1 MKNNYKIAI
10 VAGGTGGHLFP
21 ALSLLEQLV
30 TEKKKII
37 FLSDIRVKKII
48 DKNKEF
54 YEKKDV
60 VFHSFKIS
68 KNFFNLPNLFSN
80 LFKIFKIF
88 KKNKPNIIVSFGGYT
103 SIPFLIVSKILF
115 KPIILHESNMI
126 MGTANKL
133 FYFFSKKVIFGW
145 GDKKKYKI
153 NNKNFYIRNPVRKK
167 ILALRK
173 KVDFNFKK
181 KLINILIVGG
191 SQGASLFDRIIPKS
205 ISLLPSDIKK
215 KVYIYHQCS
224 EPNLYSVKNTY
235 EKNKVRSL
243 CRPFFNNLPDIIFK
257 SQFVISRS
265 GSSTL
270 SEITSLGRPAILIPY
285 KFAKNNHQE
294 KNAEWLVSKGG
305 GKMILENE
313 ITEKR
318 LKEEII
324 FFIKNKDNLKKM
336 SKNSFSIGDDESLIK
351 LSKIIS

>member
-1 MKNNYKIAI
+1 MKKNSKIAI
-10 VAGGTGGHLFP
+10 VAGGTGGHIFP
-21 ALSLLEQLV
+21 AISLLEQLIS
-30 TEKKKII
+30 EKKEII
-37 FLSDIRVKKII
+37 FFSDKRVKNIVNENKNLF
-48 DKNKEF
+48 KNKKVILYTFE
-54 YEKKDV
+54 
-60 VFHSFKIS
+60 IS
-68 KNFFNLPNLFSN
+68 RNFLNFFNFFGN
-80 LFKIFKIF
+80 LFKIFNILI
-88 KKNKPNIIVSFGGYT
+88 KNNPKVVVGFGGYT
-103 SIPFLIVSKILF
+103 SIPFLLISKILF
-115 KPIILHESNMI
+115 KPIILHESNMV
-126 MGTANKL
+126 MGLTNKL

-235 EKNKVRSL
+235 EKNKIRSL